1 MALVPRSLQIDIF
14 VTNIPKDPIPIGTE
28 LGQQPSLQSGSKPPR
43 DSWTPAKH
51 LATFYS
57 LRMSQPS
64 TSMEDIPLDSTSST
78 LVHVVPHEERSRRDG
93 FRVSASDDHD
103 YNTLLT
109 SGPRTGLFRG
119 RYDGGG
125 LKGKDYDYE
134 VGLGSGHYQED
145 SAYDVLD
152 YTHFNGDLDAEVVL
166 AEESL
171 SRRLRQEG
179 AARRRETRKM
189 AMGYQSQ
196 DDSRVDFGQQVASPT
211 DITGPE
217 EHAGSSPLSI
227 LHDHGGWRGSDDSG
241 MTPDL
246 SETTLARKQARRV
259 SLPPY
264 LQQYELGLRDPS
276 KPRDKKADRSSLSS
290 IRDSIGDVSAV
301 QSMMPK
307 TGKGARGEEMEI
319 QFSEEELEDVL
330 AMAEYAWPGHP
341 MLDKLLQEEVEM
353 ARGAIVVAC
362 GCFLSS
368 YSLVI
373 NPFLMVLSDFVGC
386 GPTSLSASI
395 RKVVAAQID
404 PLKIKAGDMRG
415 YISCVTEEFEY

>member
-1 MALVPRSLQIDIF
+1 MALVPGSLQIDIF
-14 VTNIPKDPIPIGTE
+14 VTNIPKDPIPMPPIRTE
-28 LGQQPSLQSGSKPPR
+28 LGQQSSLQSGSKPPR
-43 DSWTPAKH
+43 DSWATTKHPAT
-51 LATFYS
+51 LYS
-57 LRMSQPS
+57 LRMSQSS

-78 LVHVVPHEERSRRDG
+78 LVHVVPLEERSRRDG
-93 FRVSASDDHD
+93 FRVSVSDDHD
-103 YNTLLT
+103 YNTLLG
-109 SGPRTGLFRG
+109 SGPHTGLFRG
-119 RYDGGG
+119 RCDGVG
-125 LKGKDYDYE
+125 LRGKDYDYE
-134 VGLGSGHYQED
+134 VGLGSGRYQED

-152 YTHFNGDLDAEVVL
+152 YTHFNGDLDAEVVP

-179 AARRRETRKM
+179 AARRRKTRKT

-211 DITGPE
+211 GITNPE
-217 EHAGSSPLSI
+217 EHTKSSPLSI
-227 LHDHGGWRGSDDSG
+227 LHDHGGGRGSGDSEI
-241 MTPDL
+241 TPDL
-246 SETTLARKQARRV
+246 SEATLTRKQAHRV

-264 LQQYELGLRDPS
+264 LHQYELGLRDPS
-276 KPRDKKADRSSLSS
+276 KPGDKIADRASVSS

-362 GCFLSS
+362 RCFLSS

-373 NPFLMVLSDFVGC
+373 PYCFVRLCRLRTDVVKCVDKEGRR
-386 GPTSLSASI
+386 SA
-395 RKVVAAQID
+395 D
-404 PLKIKAGDMRG
+404 
-415 YISCVTEEFEY
+415 